1 MKEKIQKFLK
11 SSNAILLALFILELV
26 LMFFITPNKYDD
38 AIFLENIAEQSIIS
52 YIGPRYFDW
61 TSRFLIEF
69 A

>member
-38 AIFLENIAEQSIIS
+38 KGATHAINGANNGENDTIK
-52 YIGPRYFDW
+52 RTNDLLKNL
-61 TSRFLIEF
+61 T
-69 A
+69 